1 MREQVRAV
9 LGHDHVATGGNE
21 CVRRESEIDGV
32 GETPGL
38 KQLPVVIL
46 TSSREDS
53 DRSLGYENGVNSFL
67 VKSVSF
73 DGFTEVVRKIE
84 SYWLT
89 LNVGPND

>member
-1 MREQVRAV
+1 M
-9 LGHDHVATGGNE
+9 
-21 CVRRESEIDGV
+21 
-32 GETPGL
+32 
-38 KQLPVVIL
+38 PVVIL